1 MVDNVRVIVHIVA
14 FITYIY
20 SLYYSLRYIGQGDE
34 HYVYLFTY
42 RGFGGKFKF
51 LTFLNVLM
59 QTVYFGLSIMNDLK
73 GSHAKPSDGGQKS
86 KLQSFLDVY
95 LAALVYPVGV
105 FVVMTFW
112 GIYAVDRELVYP
124 KKLDELIPQWLNH
137 TMHSTVLPFL
147 LIEKIVV
154 YHEYP
159 TRRRGMS
166 ILLAFALLYL
176 CWILWIAYY
185 ANIWVYPVLAVM
197 EVHQRAIFIGI
208 LCVFFLTIYMVGESL
223 NKAIWRKEL
232 AVKRNQGV
240 QQRKKSKKVS

>member
-1 MVDNVRVIVHIVA
+1 MVDNVR
-14 FITYIY
+14 
-20 SLYYSLRYIGQGDE
+20 
-34 HYVYLFTY
+34 
-42 RGFGGKFKF
+42 
-51 LTFLNVLM
+51 LM

-176 CWILWIAYY
+176 CWSCITYAGSITNAGISCITYAAYY

-223 NKAIWRKEL
+223 NKAIWIT
-232 AVKRNQGV
+232 
-240 QQRKKSKKVS
+240 